1 MRYRVFF
8 AISAGLCYNFQNNQ
22 GGCKHMKK
30 QNIAIAL
37 LMVVVMVFS
46 ACGGS
51 GSEGGQSD
59 GTGEAVLSSFSS
71 TDISGMP
78 VDQTIFSDYTLTMV
92 NIWAT
97 FCSPCIKEMPDLA
110 LLHSDYAAS
119 GFQVVGIVADAKE
132 GQEAALETVLSIVE
146 QTGADYLHV
155 LSSDSLAEAKLNS
168 VQYVPET
175 IFVDAQGNQI
185 GESYVGSKDYD
196 DWSEIIESL
205 LEEVQK

>member
-1 MRYRVFF
+1 
-8 AISAGLCYNFQNNQ
+8 
-22 GGCKHMKK
+22 MKK
-30 QNIAIAL
+30 KNITIAL
-37 LMVVVMVFS
+37 LMVIVMTFS
-46 ACGGS
+46 ACGASGDDSGQPDGS
-51 GSEGGQSD
+51 
-59 GTGEAVLSSFSS
+59 GEAVLSSFSS
-71 TDISGMP
+71 TDIGGTP

-110 LLHSDYAAS
+110 LLHSDYAES
-119 GFQVVGIVADAKE
+119 GFQVVGIVADAKV
-132 GQEAALETVLSIVE
+132 GQEAAIETALSIVE

-196 DWSEIIESL
+196 EWSEIIENL
-205 LEEVQK
+205 LDEVQE